1 MKIHLH
7 IVFLQRPIPTS
18 PLSSPKSQ
26 KIYRDRQLSTS
37 VADSQKLQQTM
48 DVSHWI
54 FLGTP
59 KDSRLRIVST
69 VKDTLLAWFPNF
81 AVAFRL
87 STFHISTLCHNVSHW
102 KIWSFWSILSIP
114 PKLPRTHQFCQMGN
128 HKQLIWPLWMSPVES
143 PSTVTCQATVAF
155 WTLSS
160 QQAAGSS
167 SKHLGWKGSTLD
179 VCWHLLDFLATFR
192 YSNMASAIIPHLL
205 RWFTN

>member
-87 STFHISTLCHNVSHW
+87 STFHISTLCHNFSHW

-114 PKLPRTHQFCQMGN
+114 PKLPRTPQFCQMGN
-128 HKQLIWPLWMSPVES
+128 HKQPLIWPPGPISECLPLNPRPQWLARPPWLSGPFRAIRPQEAV
-143 PSTVTCQATVAF
+143 PSTSVERDQPWMYADTC
-155 WTLSS
+155 LI
-160 QQAAGSS
+160 
-167 SKHLGWKGSTLD
+167 
-179 VCWHLLDFLATFR
+179 FLRPSGNQTRLA
-192 YSNMASAIIPHLL
+192 L
-205 RWFTN
+205 